1 MARDARRARGVRVV
15 LVLIVLAGASYVFV
29 AGDGGLME
37 LAQQR
42 EELRRLEQHVA
53 DLEAENDS
61 LQRVLSLLES
71 DLSFVEK
78 LAREK
83 YKMVK
88 PGESLYL
95 IRRSGAARNEP

>member
-15 LVLIVLAGASYVFV
+15 LLLIVLAGASYVFV
-29 AGDGGLME
+29 AGNGGLME
-37 LAQQR
+37 LAQRR
-42 EELRRLEQHVA
+42 EELRRLEERVA

-61 LQRVLSLLES
+61 LQRVLSRLES
-71 DLSFVEK
+71 DPSFNEK

-88 PGESLYL
+88 PRESMYL
-95 IRRSGAARNEP
+95 IRRSGAARNQP

>member
-1 MARDARRARGVRVV
+1 MRVG

-37 LAQQR
+37 LAQRR
-42 EELRRLEQHVA
+42 EELRRLEEQVA
-53 DLEAENDS
+53 DLKAETDS
-61 LQRVLSLLES
+61 LQRVLSRLES
-71 DLSFVEK
+71 DPSFVEK

-88 PGESLYL
+88 PRESLYL
-95 IRRSGAARNEP
+95 IRRSGAARNQP